1 MDIVVRTAIRLSGEI
16 AYFYHP
22 RMFFLFG
29 TGMCMAYAVLGA
41 CIMMTIEPTRYTDFL
56 PSLHFAIITI
66 MTIGY
71 GAPRR
76 G

>member
-1 MDIVVRTAIRLSGEI
+1 
-16 AYFYHP
+16 
-22 RMFFLFG
+22 
-29 TGMCMAYAVLGA
+29 
-41 CIMMTIEPTRYTDFL
+41 MMTIEPTRYTDFL

-71 GAPRR
+71 GAQTQ